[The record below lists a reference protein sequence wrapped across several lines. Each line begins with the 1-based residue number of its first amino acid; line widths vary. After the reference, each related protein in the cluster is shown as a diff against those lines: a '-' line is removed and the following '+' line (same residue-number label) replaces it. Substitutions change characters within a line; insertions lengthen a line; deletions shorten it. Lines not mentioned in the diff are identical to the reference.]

1 MYNCN
6 EFKGVLVYTERPN
19 VGDLEE
25 RYYLLLVMSYIT

>member
-6 EFKGVLVYTERPN
+6 ESKGAYTEIPN
-19 VGDLEE
+19 VRNLEE